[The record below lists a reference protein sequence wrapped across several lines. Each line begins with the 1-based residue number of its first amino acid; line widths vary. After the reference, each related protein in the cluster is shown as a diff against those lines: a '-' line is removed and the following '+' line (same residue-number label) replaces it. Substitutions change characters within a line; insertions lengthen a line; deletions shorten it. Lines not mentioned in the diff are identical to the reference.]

1 MAKELPYFK
10 FEPNQWENGNI
21 QICTR
26 EDKGLFIDLCSM
38 YWSRLGDLPFKLAVQ
53 KLCGGN
59 ASAFDSLMRENIFT
73 VIEGMICI
81 DYLNEQ
87 LNEFDNTS
95 KTNSENAHKRWKK
108 HRENAVLCEKDAT
121 ALNSQC
127 ESDAIR
133 EEEIREDKIKR
144 EKKSIEERKMDFSA
158 LVYPNEDLY
167 TIDMLNQ
174 FFIYW
179 TEHSEKGLKMR
190 FEKEKVFD
198 VKKRLS
204 KWKMMEGKWD
214 KQKVVH
220 PSQNLNATPKDPN
233 VLFLQ

>member
-26 EDKGLFIDLCSM
+26 EDKGLFMDLCSM

-53 KLCGGN
+53 KLCAGN
-59 ASAFDSLMRENIFT
+59 ATAFDSLIQEKIFT
-73 VIEGMICI
+73 VIDGMICI

-87 LNEFDNTS
+87 LGEFDNTS
-95 KTNSENAHKRWKK
+95 KVNSKNAKDGWEKRRKQK
-108 HRENAVLCEKDAT
+108 ELSERNAT
-121 ALNSQC
+121 ASNPQC
-127 ESDAIR
+127 ENDAIR
-133 EEEIREDKIKR
+133 EEEIREDKKR
-144 EKKSIEERKMDFSA
+144 IEKKSIEQRKLEFSS
-158 LVYPNEDLY
+158 LVYEFEETY

-179 TEHSEKGLKMR
+179 SEHSEKGLKMR

-198 VKKRLS
+198 VSKRLA
-204 KWKMMEGKWD
+204 KWKLMDGKWN
-214 KQKVVH
+214 KQKVSY
-220 PSQNLNATPKDPN
+220 PTSNLNAITKDPN
-233 VLFLQ
+233 KLFLQ

>member
-21 QICTR
+21 QICSR
-26 EDKGLFIDLCSM
+26 EDKGLFMDLCSM

-59 ASAFDSLMRENIFT
+59 AVAFDSLINEKIFT
-73 VIEGMICI
+73 VIDGMICI

-95 KTNSENAHKRWKK
+95 KVNSENAKKGWDKR
-108 HRENAVLCEKDAT
+108 REIKALSEGNAV

-133 EEEIREDKIKR
+133 EEEIREDKKKV
-144 EKKSIEERKMDFSA
+144 EKKSIEARKMDFSA
-158 LVYPNEDLY
+158 LVYEFENDY

-179 TEHSEKGLKMR
+179 TEHSERGLKMR

-198 VKKRLS
+198 VKRRLA
-204 KWKMMEGKWD
+204 KWKLMEGKWD
-214 KQKVVH
+214 KQKLHH
-220 PSQNLNATPKDPN
+220 PVQNLNAIPKDPKT
-233 VLFLQ
+233 LFLQ